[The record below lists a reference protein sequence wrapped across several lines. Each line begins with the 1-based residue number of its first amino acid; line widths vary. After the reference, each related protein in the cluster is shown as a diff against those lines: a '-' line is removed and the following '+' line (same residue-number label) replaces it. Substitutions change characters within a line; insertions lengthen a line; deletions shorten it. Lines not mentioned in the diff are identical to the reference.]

1 MLSCT
6 VMCGC
11 KVALL
16 SLTENIS
23 LQPKFQLVEYFAGDA
38 AVSKVFEEAG
48 KAAFKYDEK
57 YASRGLNV
65 LTHGGFALLDCM
77 FQAVSVCWK
86 YMQYVFEPICCQ
98 LRCAIC
104 AALSSVPGALHL
116 YAPVCSSWTLIS
128 SGTHERN
135 GMNMFGN
142 TSHEFVRD
150 GTMMVTCLSFNAVCL
165 HKQLHVCHI
174 LACQQHCHEGSR
186 PCCWYRSLSMP
197 SPSSSSLKVRW
208 KHSVATLGSNGSA
221 TEWPMPLGNTA
232 RFGIHMHGSW
242 LVLGTAVQFLPS
254 NTVVPVLVAI

>member
-150 GTMMVTCLSFNAVCL
+150 GTMMVSRWLVSALMLYVFTSSCMSVIS
-165 HKQLHVCHI
+165 LHV
-174 LACQQHCHEGSR
+174 
-186 PCCWYRSLSMP
+186 
-197 SPSSSSLKVRW
+197 
-208 KHSVATLGSNGSA
+208 
-221 TEWPMPLGNTA
+221 
-232 RFGIHMHGSW
+232 
-242 LVLGTAVQFLPS
+242 S
-254 NTVVPVLVAI
+254 NTVMKGLGLAADIVHCPCHHPHRAASRFVGNIQSPPSVRMGLQPSGLCLSAILPGLGFICMDHDLY